1 MAKESKKSSK
11 KSKSTPVEVEAAP
24 MDVDTP
30 ATATAAAGVKRFVSP
45 IATPLADADL
55 TKKLLKS
62 VKKATA
68 TKGTRRGM
76 KEVVKALRKGEKG
89 VVILAADVTPIDVIS
104 HIPVLCEDN
113 DVPYV
118 FVPSKEEIG
127 AAGSTKRPASV
138 ILISAKVEGEAKE
151 SLDSVRK
158 EMKKLTYVK

>member
-30 ATATAAAGVKRFVSP
+30 ATAAAGVKRFVSP
-45 IATPLADADL
+45 IASPLADADL

-138 ILISAKVEGEAKE
+138 ILISSKVEGEAKE